1 MNKTKPKPRHR
12 AHVASLIPGRLR
24 IKLNPRNRDAMTLHG
39 IQADLQSHEGVS
51 DVKVNPANGSLTMN
65 FDKGHY
71 SAKGIMGL
79 LEDVDVLVESVGH
92 LPGWKTEATTTALA
106 SSGFLAAVEDLNRRI
121 QSATGLPIDLKLVL
135 PLSFVS
141 AGLWSVAK
149 RGLMIETV
157 PGWLFLWFAFDMFV
171 KLHPVRQGKDEPIGL
186 EWE

>member
-1 MNKTKPKPRHR
+1 
-12 AHVASLIPGRLR
+12 
-24 IKLNPRNRDAMTLHG
+24 
-39 IQADLQSHEGVS
+39 
-51 DVKVNPANGSLTMN
+51 
-65 FDKGHY
+65 
-71 SAKGIMGL
+71 MGL

-92 LPGWKTEATTTALA
+92 LPGVEGGSHDDGLI

-141 AGLWSVAK
+141 AGLWSVTK

-171 KLHPVRQGKDEPIGL
+171 KLHPVRQGKDEPIDPK
-186 EWE
+186 WE